1 MADIQHAH
9 HVRPRSTDEKHD
21 DSGKTSLSPGDESP
35 ARLETAAV
43 GDELGLL
50 LNEEE
55 TLARARA
62 HPDDATPM
70 FVTFALHDTDNP
82 RNWPKWKKWYIT
94 CFASFLNVITC
105 LCAGGYSS
113 ASSEIADAFSVS
125 AEVATLGLSMYI
137 LGFALGP
144 MILAPLSEYF
154 GRSPVYIG
162 SWFILVIFQ
171 IPLALAPN
179 IGTIIVCRLIQ
190 GFGGSAPLSNT
201 GGTVSDLWER
211 NESGNAMMVYGAS
224 STFGPPFA
232 LVLSGY
238 IVQNKG
244 WHWLFWIFMIITGG
258 LWVIMVLTL
267 PETRH
272 SIILEKKA
280 KRVRKT
286 LAKEGAVS
294 PAVVENIS
302 DAHNKADKR
311 SIHSLFAINLTRP
324 IRFLFTEPITI
335 FAAAYNG
342 FIYGIVYLFNEAFP
356 LVFGPGGHDFSTGE
370 WGLVFLGL
378 CVGTVL
384 AAACHPLQERYYLK
398 RVAANGGKGVPEA
411 RMYQARFGAF
421 LIPISLFWF
430 AWTSYPSIPWIVPVI
445 ASAFFGAGIYIVIL
459 GVLNY
464 VVDSY
469 QTYSASALAGVILIR
484 NLVGAGFPLFAGQ
497 MYGKLGNE
505 WASTLLAFL
514 SILFA
519 PIPIWWFY
527 RGEQLRLKSPWAREH
542 FGKDEDKPH

>member
-1 MADIQHAH
+1 MTDIQHAH
-9 HVRPRSTDEKHD
+9 VRPATIDEKHD

-35 ARLETAAV
+35 SRLEV
-43 GDELGLL
+43 GADIGLWL
-50 LNEEE
+50 SEEE

-62 HPDDATPM
+62 HPDDATPI
-70 FVTFALHDTDNP
+70 FVAFATHDVDNP

-113 ASSEIADAFSVS
+113 ASSDIATRFSVS

-144 MILAPLSEYF
+144 MVLAPLSEYY

-179 IGTIIVCRLIQ
+179 IETVIICRLIQ

-211 NESGNAMMVYGAS
+211 NESGKAMMVYGAS

-238 IVQNKG
+238 IVQQLG
-244 WHWLFWIFMIITGG
+244 WHMLFWIFMIITGG

-294 PAVVENIS
+294 PAVFENIS
-302 DAHNKADKR
+302 DAHNKAEKR
-311 SIHSLFAINLTRP
+311 SIHTLFAVNLTRP
-324 IRFLFTEPITI
+324 IRFLLTEPITMG
-335 FAAAYNG
+335 AAAYNG
-342 FIYGIVYLFNEAFP
+342 FIYGIVYLFNTAFP
-356 LVFGPGGHDFSTGE
+356 IVFGPGGHDFNTGE
-370 WGLVFLGL
+370 WGLAFLGL
-378 CVGTVL
+378 ALGTL
-384 AAACHPLQERYYLK
+384 AAAACHPLQERYYLK
-398 RVAANGGKGVPEA
+398 CVAANNGKGVPEA

-421 LIPISLFWF
+421 LLPISLFWF
-430 AWTSYPSIPWIVPVI
+430 AWTSYPSIPWIVPII

-469 QTYSASALAGVILIR
+469 QTYSASALAGVILVR
-484 NLVGAGFPLFAGQ
+484 NVVGAGFPLFAAQ
-497 MYGKLGNE
+497 MYGKLGPE

-514 SILFA
+514 SIIFA

-527 RGEQLRLKSPWAREH
+527 RGEQLRMKSPWAREH
-542 FGKDEDKPH
+542 FGQDEDAPH